1 MTMLLDASA
10 ILAVINEEPGAEKVE
25 EVLDDAAISTVNV
38 AEVASK
44 LDDFGWLADEVASLF
59 DHLQLEILPFDV
71 DVALTSGQLRS
82 ATKKL
87 GLSLGDRACL
97 ATALLTKYRVL
108 TSNESWTQLKIRG
121 VSIKCIR

>member
-1 MTMLLDASA
+1 MTTLLDASA
-10 ILAVINEEPGAEKVE
+10 VLALINEEPGADKVE
-25 EVLDDAAISTVNV
+25 KVLDDAAISTVNI

-44 LDDFGWLADEVASLF
+44 LNDFGWPADEIAPLF
-59 DHLQLEILPFDV
+59 DHLQLEILPFEMDA
-71 DVALTSGQLRS
+71 ALASGQFRS

-97 ATALLTKYRVL
+97 ATALLTKYRIL
-108 TSNESWTQLKIRG
+108 TADKSWAKLKIRG